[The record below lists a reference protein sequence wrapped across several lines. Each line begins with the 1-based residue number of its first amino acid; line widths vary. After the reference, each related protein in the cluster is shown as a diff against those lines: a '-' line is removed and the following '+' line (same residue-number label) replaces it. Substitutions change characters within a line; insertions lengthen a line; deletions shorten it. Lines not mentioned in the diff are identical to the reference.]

1 MAVKPER
8 KDGCYSESVSNAL
21 GLEKINKTSS
31 ASDRSFGVMFG
42 CIFVILAVLTRI
54 RDKPE
59 KVQLF
64 FLALS
69 CVTFIVSFARPTL
82 LNMPN
87 KLWMKFSLLLA
98 RFVSPIVLGVLFYVL
113 ISPLALAMR
122 LFGRDELRLKTKK
135 VASNWHSR
143 NINGYSLESFKNQ
156 Y

>member
-1 MAVKPER
+1 M
-8 KDGCYSESVSNAL
+8 SNAL
-21 GLEKINKTSS
+21 GLEKNSKVTS

-42 CIFVILAVLTRI
+42 FIFIIIAVIMRL
-54 RDKPE
+54 RDNPQNI
-59 KVQLF
+59 QLL

-69 CVTFIVSFARPTL
+69 FLTVLISFTRPSL
-82 LNMPN
+82 LSTPN

-113 ISPLALAMR
+113 ISPLALVLR

-135 VASNWHSR
+135 VATNWQSR
-143 NINGYSLESFKNQ
+143 KINGYSLDSFKNQ